1 MTGAAASHRSDM
13 LACYS
18 EVAGNDKGGIDK
30 PHLFHTLGWL
40 VQIATQPF
48 VIPYLASA
56 ADRSVNRTSNV
67 AEKKRQARAHFTH
80 FIGLGQPGRVA
91 GSLALARPRPCHLG
105 LCRCAERSKAR
116 QHGSKPRESPFLTFF
131 LQRNLF
137 PTLSRSLCSFGSP
150 RASLQVCPC
159 DPPAEPRL
167 LPTILS
173 KGLPRNHR
181 LHNHLPQ
188 ERLPSN
194 LTLQSTF

>member
-1 MTGAAASHRSDM
+1 LTGAAASHRSDM

-80 FIGLGQPGRVA
+80 FIGLGRLGRVA
-91 GSLALARPRPCHLG
+91 GSSALARTRPCHLG
-105 LCRCAERSKAR
+105 LCRCAEKSKAR
-116 QHGSKPRESPFLTFF
+116 QHGSKPRRKSFSHFF
-131 LQRNLF
+131 
-137 PTLSRSLCSFGSP
+137 
-150 RASLQVCPC
+150 
-159 DPPAEPRL
+159 PAEKPFPHTFSQPL
-167 LPTILS
+167 LFWLTPCIAA
-173 KGLPRNHR
+173 GLP
-181 LHNHLPQ
+181 L
-188 ERLPSN
+188 
-194 LTLQSTF
+194 